1 MSAALPLLMP
11 MLAIVVGL
19 VVLVWSADKF
29 IDAAA
34 TVARHYALPPLL
46 IGVVIIGFGTSA
58 PELTVSAISA
68 LEGSP
73 GIALGNA
80 YGSNIANIAL
90 ILGITALISPIVVQ
104 SGILRKELPLLA
116 GVTLLSVALLWDL
129 HISRLDAAVLLL
141 TFAAIMAW
149 SVWHSLRSSNDSL
162 GQETQAELGAHTLA
176 TVRLAWIWLAA
187 GLLLLI
193 ASSRLLVW
201 GAVLAAQ
208 GLGVSELVIGLTV
221 VAVGTSLPELASCI
235 AAARKKEHDLAIGNI
250 LGSNLFNTLA
260 VVGLAGAIH
269 PLAAEPEVLS
279 RDLLVMGALTLALF
293 VLARQR
299 RGQPGQISRWSGAAL
314 LLTFVGY
321 TLFLLYSSLAP
332 GPS

>member
-1 MSAALPLLMP
+1 MLHIASA
-11 MLAIVVGL
+11 LAIVIGL
-19 VVLVWSADKF
+19 VVLVWSANKF

-129 HISRLDAAVLLL
+129 QISRLDAAVLLL
-141 TFAAIMAW
+141 TFAALMAW
-149 SVWHSLRSSNDSL
+149 SIWHSLRSADDTL
-162 GQETQAELGAHTLA
+162 GAETQAELGAHTLA

-201 GAVLAAQ
+201 GAVQAAQ

-279 RDLLVMGALTLALF
+279 RDLLVVGALTLALF

-299 RGQPGQISRWSGAAL
+299 RGRPGQISRWSGAAL

-321 TLFLLYSSLAP
+321 TVFLLSSSLAP
-332 GPS
+332 SV

>member
-1 MSAALPLLMP
+1 
-11 MLAIVVGL
+11 
-19 VVLVWSADKF
+19 
-29 IDAAA
+29 
-34 TVARHYALPPLL
+34 
-46 IGVVIIGFGTSA
+46 VIIGFGTSA

-90 ILGITALISPIVVQ
+90 ILGITALISPILVQ
-104 SGILRKELPLLA
+104 SGILRKELPLLV

-149 SVWHSLRSSNDSL
+149 SVWHSLRSGDDTL
-162 GQETQAELGAHTLA
+162 GTETQAELGAHTLA
-176 TVRLAWIWLAA
+176 TVRLAWVWLAA

-201 GAVLAAQ
+201 GAVQAAQ

-279 RDLLVMGALTLALF
+279 RDLLVVGALTLALF

-299 RGQPGQISRWSGAAL
+299 RGRPGQISRWSGAAL

-321 TLFLLYSSLAP
+321 TVFLLTTSVAQ
-332 GPS
+332 GPA

>member
-141 TFAAIMAW
+141 TFAAIMGW
-149 SVWHSLRSSNDSL
+149 SVWHSLRSGNDTL
-162 GQETQAELGAHTLA
+162 GTETQAELGAHTLA

-279 RDLLVMGALTLALF
+279 RDLLVVGALTLALF

-299 RGQPGQISRWSGAAL
+299 RGRPGQISRWSGAAL

-321 TLFLLYSSLAP
+321 TLFLLSTSLAP